1 MVRKLMN
8 NYQVCV
14 DFKRLHK
21 RENIQ
26 ELAESKTNTIKD
38 LEITPFLIDT
48 SNFNT
53 MLVKISDKARKIN
66 RCVWRF

>member
-14 DFKRLHK
+14 DFRRLHK

-26 ELAESKTNTIKD
+26 ELGESKINTIKD
-38 LEITPFLIDT
+38 LEIIPFLIDT

-53 MLVKISDKARKIN
+53 MIVKISDKTRKIY
-66 RCVWRF
+66 RCLWRF